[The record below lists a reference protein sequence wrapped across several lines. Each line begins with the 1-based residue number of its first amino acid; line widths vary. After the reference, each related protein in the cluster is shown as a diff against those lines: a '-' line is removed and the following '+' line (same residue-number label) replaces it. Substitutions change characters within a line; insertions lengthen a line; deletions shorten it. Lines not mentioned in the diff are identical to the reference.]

1 MAAWLRSRKHTY
13 SSSSYTIAAC
23 SSLVDMRQNTHLL
36 SVDEALVSF
45 VSTTS
50 GPLSLAIDEASLC
63 ERAHA
68 RDYRSS
74 APCCY
79 QQPIY
84 TDSVT
89 ESGLAKCW
97 LTLG

>member
-1 MAAWLRSRKHTY
+1 MAAGLRSRKHTY

-50 GPLSLAIDEASLC
+50 GPLSLAIGLC
-63 ERAHA
+63 ERAREGLSKLRPLLLPA
-68 RDYRSS
+68 
-74 APCCY
+74 
-79 QQPIY
+79 
-84 TDSVT
+84 TDIH
-89 ESGLAKCW
+89 
-97 LTLG
+97 